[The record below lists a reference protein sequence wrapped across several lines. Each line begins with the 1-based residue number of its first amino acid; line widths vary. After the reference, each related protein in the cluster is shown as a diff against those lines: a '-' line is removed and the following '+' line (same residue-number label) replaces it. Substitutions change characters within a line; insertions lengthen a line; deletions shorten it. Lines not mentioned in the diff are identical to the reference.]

1 MLSDRHYMRDS
12 ETPVSHDPINWLM
25 GILVAVF
32 VVEQASA
39 RLFNSPFLFEH
50 LAFSIAQ
57 LRHGEI
63 WTLASYN
70 FIPNIKGSTG
80 GVLNLIFDLLVLHFC
95 GRAVVERT
103 SRQFFLMSYLGL
115 ILAGAL
121 AWSAGYALKID
132 WHLLDPSIAGAG
144 VFVLFCCFFADEPM
158 TFLLFFLLPVTL
170 KPKHFA
176 WIWVGFDLFGFVSYE
191 MKGAPSPFWNGHLA
205 RLAAM
210 AAAVGFYFLY
220 ERRLKYG
227 MALAASPAVELPH
240 WLRKTPRAA
249 RPPGAR
255 VNLSN
260 RDDLRAEVDRILDKI
275 NSEGFGALTAD
286 ERQILDEAKDLLSR
300 R

>member
-12 ETPVSHDPINWLM
+12 DTPVSQDPINWLM

-32 VVEQASA
+32 VAEHASVGWFKSA
-39 RLFNSPFLFEH
+39 FLFEH
-50 LAFSIAQ
+50 FGYSVDH

-63 WTLASYN
+63 WTLLSYN
-70 FIPNIKGSTG
+70 FISDISYYG
-80 GVLNLIFDLLVLHFC
+80 GFFNLIINLLVLHFC
-95 GRAVVERT
+95 GRAVIGRT
-103 SRQFFLMSYLGL
+103 SRGFFLLVYFGL

-121 AWSAGYALKID
+121 AWSAGSALKIY
-132 WHLLDPSIAGAG
+132 WPIWDPSIAGAG
-144 VFVLFCCFFADEPM
+144 VFALFCCFFSNEPM

-170 KPKHFA
+170 KPKHYV
-176 WIWVGFDLFGFVSYE
+176 WILAGVDLFGFIFYE
-191 MKGAPSPFWNGHLA
+191 MAGSPSTIWNGHLA
-205 RLAAM
+205 RLGAM
-210 AAAVGFYFLY
+210 GAAVGFYFLY
-220 ERRLKYG
+220 ERRMKYG
-227 MALAASPAVELPH
+227 LALSSSPAVELPR

-249 RPPGAR
+249 RPPGYR

-275 NSEGFGALTAD
+275 NSAGFGALTPD

>member
-1 MLSDRHYMRDS
+1 MRDS

-32 VVEQASA
+32 VAEHASVGWFKSA
-39 RLFNSPFLFEH
+39 FLFEH
-50 LAFSIAQ
+50 FGYSVDHV
-57 LRHGEI
+57 RHGEI
-63 WTLASYN
+63 WTLLTYN
-70 FIPNIKGSTG
+70 FISDIGFYG
-80 GVLNLIFDLLVLHFC
+80 GFINLIFNLLVLHFF
-95 GRAVVERT
+95 GRAVVGRT
-103 SRQFFLMSYLGL
+103 GRQFFLMAYFGL

-132 WHLLDPSIAGAG
+132 WPIWDPSIAGAG
-144 VFVLFCCFFADEPM
+144 LFALFCCFHANEGIS
-158 TFLLFFLLPVTL
+158 LFWLPVTF
-170 KPKHFA
+170 KPKHYA
-176 WIWVGFDLFGFVSYE
+176 WIWAGLDLFGFIFYE
-191 MKGAPSPFWNGHLA
+191 MAGSPSLIWNGHLA
-205 RLAAM
+205 RLGAM

-220 ERRLKYG
+220 ERRMKYG
-227 MALAASPAVELPH
+227 LALSSSPAVELPR

-249 RPPGAR
+249 RPPGFR

-275 NSEGFGALTAD
+275 NSAGFGALTAD